1 MSAPSPYTDG
11 SSTTEVCAKLEL
23 KMSDVPVAGTERT
36 HSAIT
41 PEPICAIRM
50 SDDLLQHVTD
60 ADSLWLGC
68 RVRELEEEKTFLR
81 MNWPILALAAGLV
94 AVLPFVFLYLLTL
107 PNMVEAAVVVAAAL
121 GMLVFGLGFYTGM
134 EYRDYDEG

>member
-1 MSAPSPYTDG
+1 
-11 SSTTEVCAKLEL
+11 
-23 KMSDVPVAGTERT
+23 MSDVPVAGTERT